1 MANANLPLH
10 MRDIDESDEDL
21 PPLPKYT
28 TFSQSSETTYVDS
41 VNDVQ
46 ASPDIS
52 YDRYIAAGK
61 GLRSSAFIAPD
72 GRISVSLNLQHE
84 LPDLPED
91 HAPDVKEF
99 GVDQEWKRFPKMNI
113 VIMIVGSRGDV
124 QPYVALGKRLRKD
137 GHRIR
142 IASHETFRPFVT
154 EHGLE
159 FFDIG
164 GNPQD
169 LMSYMVKNPGLIPGV
184 DSITNGD
191 IPKKRT
197 MLAEMIKGCWLSCHS
212 PCPRTWRMFAADA
225 IIANP
230 PSFAHIHCAEA
241 LGIPLLL
248 SFTMPWSGTS
258 AFPHPLVNVNDS
270 NAGKRLT
277 NYLTYPLAEILTWQ
291 GMGDIINKLR
301 KRTLGLAPLSLRSG
315 SAALETCK
323 IPWTYCMS
331 PALVPKPK
339 DWKNHIDVVGFYF
352 LDLATNY
359 TPPDDLAAFLA
370 AGDAPIYIGFGSVVV
385 DDPAAM
391 TATIFAATK
400 QAGVRALVSAG
411 WGGLG
416 GVTVPSHIFI
426 LGNIPHDWLFANG
439 RVAAVVHHG
448 GAGTTAAGLS
458 KGLPTVV
465 VPFFGDQG
473 FWGNMIHKAGAG
485 PAPIPPKSLTVDSL
499 KDAVIFAISPAAKSG
514 ARRMA
519 EQILHEDGVNRG
531 VESFYRHLPL
541 KNMRCDLDPSRIAVW
556 WSTKH
561 CLKLSAFAA
570 RVLVDAQDLD
580 IGKLD
585 LHRSKEYDLRKGVS
599 DPITGGSSAV
609 FWTIIHYCAGVAKIF
624 YSPVSGIIQTAT
636 ALPQGALKI
645 VTSIHDGFQN
655 APKLFGSQIREPGK
669 VINFS
674 SGLKEAGKGFVYG
687 WYDGVTGLVSEPIKG
702 AKKDGVVGA
711 IKGSARSFVNCAMKP
726 SAGIVGLM
734 SHPMNGAWQSIR
746 SHTKKRQE
754 ERQRR
759 STRILDGVEEVRRST
774 PQERNMILNRFREAK
789 VTTSERQKSMGEA
802 ARSAQYGDAQEV
814 AAEVDRKGKTARRG
828 NSEWH
833 EAVVEEEV
841 HLNAK
846 RLLSERSSQIGASR
860 WQPGQDDTDFFY
872 RHRDSQTAFFG
883 GAERLRRPQTSIAS
897 RDTTSTDFLGS

>member
-1 MANANLPLH
+1 MANEALPLH
-10 MRDIDESDEDL
+10 MREFDEADEDAPLL
-21 PPLPKYT
+21 PMYT
-28 TFSQSSETTYVDS
+28 VTDSSQSSENTIVDS

-46 ASPDIS
+46 AGPDMS
-52 YDRYIAAGK
+52 YGRYIAAGK

-72 GRISVSLNLQHE
+72 GRISVSLNLKHE

-99 GVDQEWKRFPKMNI
+99 AVDREWKRFPKMNI

-142 IASHETFRPFVT
+142 IASHETFRSFVT

-184 DSITNGD
+184 DSLTNGD

-270 NAGKRLT
+270 NAGKGLT

-301 KRTLGLAPLSLRSG
+301 TRTLGLAPLSLRSG
-315 SAALETCK
+315 SGALDTCK

-352 LDLATNY
+352 LDLATDY

-385 DDPAAM
+385 DDPATM

-416 GVTVPSHIFI
+416 GIAIPSHIFI

-499 KDAVIFAISPAAKSG
+499 KDAIIFAISPAAKSG
-514 ARRMA
+514 AGRMA
-519 EQILHEDGVNRG
+519 EQIPHEDGVNRG

-541 KNMRCDLDPSRIAVW
+541 KNMRCDLDPSRIAAW
-556 WSTKH
+556 WSAKH

-570 RVLVDAQDLD
+570 QVLVDARELD
-580 IGKLD
+580 VGKLD
-585 LHRSKEYDLRKGVS
+585 VHRSKEYNLPKGVS

-609 FWTIIHYCAGVAKIF
+609 FWTITHSCAGVAKIF

-636 ALPQGALKI
+636 ALPQGAMRI

-655 APKLFGSQIREPGK
+655 APKLYGSQIREPGK
-669 VINFS
+669 VTNFS

-687 WYDGVTGLVSEPIKG
+687 WYDGVTGLVREPIKG
-702 AKKDGVVGA
+702 AQKDGFVGA
-711 IKGSARSFVNCAMKP
+711 IKGSARSFANAAMKP

-734 SHPMNGAWQSIR
+734 SHPMNGAWKSIR
-746 SHTKKRQE
+746 SHSSKHQE

-759 STRILDGVEEVRRST
+759 STRILDGVEEARRST
-774 PQERNMILNRFREAK
+774 PQERNVILNRFREAK
-789 VTTSERQKSMGEA
+789 ATTSERQKSMAEA
-802 ARSAQYGDAQEV
+802 ARTALCGDAQGV
-814 AAEVDRKGKTARRG
+814 TAEVDQKGETVRRG
-828 NSEWH
+828 DSD
-833 EAVVEEEV
+833 AVEEV
-841 HLNAK
+841 HPNAK
-846 RLLSERSSQIGASR
+846 RLLSGQSSQTGASR
-860 WQPGQDDTDFFY
+860 WQPDQDNTTFLGD
-872 RHRDSQTAFFG
+872 RDSQTTFFG
-883 GAERLRRPQTSIAS
+883 RPKRLPSLQAS
-897 RDTTSTDFLGS
+897 GENRETTSMDFLES

>member
-1 MANANLPLH
+1 MANEALPLH
-10 MRDIDESDEDL
+10 MREFDEADEDAPLL
-21 PPLPKYT
+21 PMYT
-28 TFSQSSETTYVDS
+28 VTDSSQSSENTIVDS

-46 ASPDIS
+46 GGPDIS
-52 YDRYIAAGK
+52 YGR
-61 GLRSSAFIAPD
+61 RSNFSFPQSEA
-72 GRISVSLNLQHE
+72 RT
-84 LPDLPED
+84 PDLPED

-99 GVDQEWKRFPKMNI
+99 AVDREWNRFPKMNI

-142 IASHETFRPFVT
+142 IASHETFRSFVT

-248 SFTMPWSGTS
+248 SF
-258 AFPHPLVNVNDS
+258 N
-270 NAGKRLT
+270 
-277 NYLTYPLAEILTWQ
+277 
-291 GMGDIINKLR
+291 
-301 KRTLGLAPLSLRSG
+301 
-315 SAALETCK
+315 
-323 IPWTYCMS
+323 
-331 PALVPKPK
+331 
-339 DWKNHIDVVGFYF
+339 VVGFYF
-352 LDLATNY
+352 LDLATDY

-385 DDPAAM
+385 DNPATM

-416 GVTVPSHIFI
+416 GITIPSHIFI

-485 PAPIPPKSLTVDSL
+485 PAPIPPKSITVDSL
-499 KDAVIFAISPAAKSG
+499 KDAIIFAISPAAKSG

-570 RVLVDAQDLD
+570 RVLVDARELD
-580 IGKLD
+580 MGRLD
-585 LHRSKEYDLRKGVS
+585 LHRSKEYNLRKGVS

-609 FWTIIHYCAGVAKIF
+609 FWTITHSCAGVAKIF

-636 ALPQGALKI
+636 ALPQGAMRI

-655 APKLFGSQIREPGK
+655 APKLYGSQIREPGK
-669 VINFS
+669 VTNFS

-687 WYDGVTGLVSEPIKG
+687 WYDGVTGLVREPIKG
-702 AKKDGVVGA
+702 AQKDGFVGA
-711 IKGSARSFVNCAMKP
+711 IKGSARSFANAAMKP

-734 SHPMNGAWQSIR
+734 SHPMNGAWKSIR
-746 SHTKKRQE
+746 SHSSKHQE

-759 STRILDGVEEVRRST
+759 STRILYGVEEVRRST
-774 PQERNMILNRFREAK
+774 PQERNVILNRFREAK
-789 VTTSERQKSMGEA
+789 VTTSERQKSMAEA
-802 ARSAQYGDAQEV
+802 ARSAPYGDAQGV
-814 AAEVDRKGKTARRG
+814 AAEVDQKGETARRG
-828 NSEWH
+828 DSDWR
-833 EAVVEEEV
+833 EAAVEEV
-841 HLNAK
+841 HPNAK
-846 RLLSERSSQIGASR
+846 RLLSGQSSQTDASR
-860 WQPGQDDTDFFY
+860 
-872 RHRDSQTAFFG
+872 
-883 GAERLRRPQTSIAS
+883 
-897 RDTTSTDFLGS
+897 